1 MSSLKKR
8 VITAVICVPLIILFL
23 LSPIYVVIAVVM
35 AASLIG
41 LHEYYRATGLRKN
54 PELCVIGFLAAIV
67 IPLAGFLKPHTVM
80 TLVYIY
86 VMIIFTLI
94 LVGHKTV
101 KFADAALLPVGLIY
115 IPYFLSHI
123 IYIRNMEYGAIY
135 IWLVFIGAFMTD
147 TFAYFVGCGIGGKK
161 LCPGISPKKTV
172 SGAVG
177 GLVGCALCFL
187 IFGLV
192 INGFFSGTIGGQTLS
207 LARLFL
213 LGLISAVV
221 SEIGDLIGSVIK
233 RQYDIKDFGTLLPG
247 HGGIL
252 DRCDSIITVAP
263 MIFLFL
269 TEIGIIG

>member
-1 MSSLKKR
+1 MSRHQSEKD
-8 VITAVICVPLIILFL
+8 
-23 LSPIYVVIAVVM
+23 S
-35 AASLIG
+35 
-41 LHEYYRATGLRKN
+41 
-54 PELCVIGFLAAIV
+54 
-67 IPLAGFLKPHTVM
+67 
-80 TLVYIY
+80 
-86 VMIIFTLI
+86 
-94 LVGHKTV
+94 
-101 KFADAALLPVGLIY
+101 
-115 IPYFLSHI
+115 
-123 IYIRNMEYGAIY
+123 
-135 IWLVFIGAFMTD
+135 
-147 TFAYFVGCGIGGKK
+147 VGCCRRFGR
-161 LCPGISPKKTV
+161 LRPV
-172 SGAVG
+172 
-177 GLVGCALCFL
+177 FL